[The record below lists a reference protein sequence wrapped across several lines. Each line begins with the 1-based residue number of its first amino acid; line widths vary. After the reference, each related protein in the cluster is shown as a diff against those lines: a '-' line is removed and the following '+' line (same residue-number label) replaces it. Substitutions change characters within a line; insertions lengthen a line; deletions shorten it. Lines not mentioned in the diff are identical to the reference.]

1 MTCERME
8 DGASIG
14 GQGVKTGA
22 GGRAL
27 GETGGVC
34 HQLLELGATGPSPR
48 KMAAVGWHLSAST

>member
-34 HQLLELGATGPSPR
+34 HQLLELGAMGPSPR
-48 KMAAVGWHLSAST
+48 KMAAVG